1 MKFKIEIDLDWIDED
16 IGIDDQIRNEIVD
29 KLVGSIEEKFSSE
42 ISNKLAKKAE
52 TIVNAKTEFL
62 INSVLEK
69 PITIN
74 NGWKDTREYESI
86 FEMVEEIMTDLYT
99 GKIKSHGECKE
110 DPLLSNIKNYV
121 TKQTKKMLTKVQKTV
136 ESKAKEESLKA
147 VNNNELVKALGL
159 VVEKNQSRRGGEFQV
174 SEQ

>member
-1 MKFKIEIDLDWIDED
+1 M
-16 IGIDDQIRNEIVD
+16 
-29 KLVGSIEEKFSSE
+29 
-42 ISNKLAKKAE
+42 
-52 TIVNAKTEFL
+52 

-121 TKQTKKMLTKVQKTV
+121 TKQTETMLTKVQKTV